1 MDQDVYRK
9 FYRDMNER
17 FCLFE
22 KGVLSGQCDCS
33 QAEKFYLAERE
44 GVHCKSAQGQLLCE
58 ELLQLLKQQA
68 RFTLKETDPTGVL
81 PHAKAMRIQI
91 GGLQG
96 LSMVVN
102 KDEKPIPI
110 EDIYSLVQ
118 QAVQLFERLELLP
131 FQEIIKQI
139 AAYRGRGRRS
149 RD

>member
-22 KGVLSGQCDCS
+22 KGVLSGQCSCS

-44 GVHCKSAQGQLLCE
+44 GVHCKSEEGQLLCD

-68 RFTLKETDPTGVL
+68 RFTLKAPDPTGVL
-81 PHAKAMRIQI
+81 PHSKAMRIQI

-96 LSMVVN
+96 LSIVVN
-102 KDEKPIPI
+102 DKPLPVD
-110 EDIYSLVQ
+110 DIYALVQ
-118 QAVQLFERLELLP
+118 RAVQLFDKLELLP

-139 AAYRGRGRRS
+139 AAYRGRSRRS